1 VLTPQT
7 IQTPNRNS
15 EQIES
20 SFDAPPQLFPQ
31 SGAIRIRSQPLFLVY
46 HDKSIASASKTAYIQ
61 QLLSRIP
68 MKIVAPAKD
77 CPGSPHEHAAVCDP
91 IHPEHEEPSMRIVCP
106 ALLVAAM
113 LTVIQS
119 ASRAAE
125 LLPSDRPIPA
135 VVDHYIDA
143 ALHKEGIKATP
154 AADGATLIRRL
165 TLDLVGRIPTTA
177 EWRAFAESTDPDKRA
192 KLVDRLMASPG
203 FVRHQ
208 VNELDTMLMAG
219 DKGSVREYL
228 AAAIGDNRPWDQIF
242 RELLLPDQTDKRTKP
257 AAEYL
262 RRKVKDLDR
271 LTAEV
276 SSTFFGVN
284 ISCAQCHDHP
294 LVRDWKQDHFYGMK
308 SFLSR
313 TFMNGTEN
321 AGFVAERGFGSIR
334 FKTTDDVERQARLM
348 FLTGSRVDDPGD
360 KEPSKEEQKKE
371 KEALDRA
378 KKDKVAPPAPSFSA
392 RAKLVEVALRPG
404 DREFF
409 AKAIVNRIW
418 HRLYGQGLVM
428 PLDQMHSA
436 NPASHPDLLAWLARD
451 TAEHGYDLRRL
462 IRGLVMSDAYAR
474 DSYWQAGEPPRASLF
489 AVAILRPL
497 TPAQLATSLRLATV
511 DPSSLPP
518 DVESGL
524 FEKRIET
531 LETSGRPLAA
541 SFTTTSGDAQIGV
554 AEALFF
560 SNSKQVEK
568 ELLGEGS
575 DRLVGRLKQTAGTTE
590 LIDMAVR
597 AVLSR
602 PPDDD
607 EIRTLGNYLGERTDR
622 PDDASEQLVWAL
634 LTSSEFRFN
643 H

>member
-1 VLTPQT
+1 MVW
-7 IQTPNRNS
+7 
-15 EQIES
+15 
-20 SFDAPPQLFPQ
+20 
-31 SGAIRIRSQPLFLVY
+31 
-46 HDKSIASASKTAYIQ
+46 
-61 QLLSRIP
+61 
-68 MKIVAPAKD
+68 PA
-77 CPGSPHEHAAVCDP
+77 CMVAAVLISSPCT
-91 IHPEHEEPSMRIVCP
+91 S
-106 ALLVAAM
+106 LAAD
-113 LTVIQS
+113 
-119 ASRAAE
+119 
-125 LLPSDRPIPA
+125 LLPPDHPIAA

-143 ALHKEGIKATP
+143 ALAKDSIKATP

-165 TLDLVGRIPTTA
+165 SLDLVGRIPTVA
-177 EWRAFAESTDPDKRA
+177 EWSAFAKSTDPAKRA
-192 KLVDRLMASPG
+192 KLVDRLVASPG

-208 VNELDTMLMAG
+208 ATELDTMLMAG

-294 LVRDWKQDHFYGMK
+294 LVHDWKQDHFYGMK

-313 TFMNGTEN
+313 TFLNGNDN
-321 AGFVAERGFGSIR
+321 AGFVAEHGYGTIR

-348 FLTGSRVDDPGD
+348 FLTGTRVDDPNA
-360 KEPSKEEQKKE
+360 KEPSKEEQTKE
-371 KEALDRA
+371 KEAMDRA
-378 KKDKVAPPAPSFSA
+378 KKAKVPPPAPYFSA
-392 RAKLVEVALRPG
+392 RAKLVEVALQPG

-418 HRLYGQGLVM
+418 HRLFGQGLVM

-451 TAEHGYDLRRL
+451 TIDHGYDLRRL
-462 IRGLVMSDAYAR
+462 IRGLVMSEAYGR
-474 DSYWQAGEPPRASLF
+474 GSVWEAGEQPRPSVF
-489 AVAILRPL
+489 AVALVRPL
-497 TPAQLATSLRLATV
+497 TPAQLGTSLRLATV
-511 DPSSLPP
+511 DPASLPP
-518 DVESGL
+518 DFQSELFAQRIES
-524 FEKRIET
+524 FEK
-531 LETSGRPLAA
+531 SGRPLAA
-541 SFTTTSGDAQIGV
+541 AFNTTSGDAQIGV

-560 SNSKQVEK
+560 TNGKQVES
-568 ELLGEGS
+568 ELLAEAP
-575 DRLVGRLKQTAGTTE
+575 DRLVGRLKKISGITE
-590 LIDMAVR
+590 VIDLAVR
-597 AVLSR
+597 TVLSR
-602 PPDDD
+602 PPVDD
-607 EIRTLGNYLGERTDR
+607 EIRTLATYLGERTDR
-622 PDDASEQLVWAL
+622 PDDASAQLVWAL

>member
-1 VLTPQT
+1 
-7 IQTPNRNS
+7 
-15 EQIES
+15 
-20 SFDAPPQLFPQ
+20 
-31 SGAIRIRSQPLFLVY
+31 
-46 HDKSIASASKTAYIQ
+46 
-61 QLLSRIP
+61 
-68 MKIVAPAKD
+68 
-77 CPGSPHEHAAVCDP
+77 
-91 IHPEHEEPSMRIVCP
+91 MRIVCP
-106 ALLVAAM
+106 AFLAAAVLIM
-113 LTVIQS
+113 IQD
-119 ASRAAE
+119 AGRAGE
-125 LLPSDRPIPA
+125 LLPPERPIAA

-143 ALHKEGIKATP
+143 ALRKEAITAIP
-154 AADGATLIRRL
+154 AAESAALIRRL

-177 EWRAFAESTDPDKRA
+177 EWRAFVESTDPDKRA

-208 VNELDTMLMAG
+208 ATELDSMLMAG

-228 AAAIGDNRPWDQIF
+228 AGAIGDNRPWDQIF

-313 TFMNGTEN
+313 TFVSGNEN
-321 AGFVAERGFGSIR
+321 AGFVAERGYGTIR

-348 FLTGSRVDDPGD
+348 FLTGSRIDDPNA
-360 KEPSKEEQKKE
+360 KEPSKEDQKKE

-378 KKDKVAPPAPSFSA
+378 KKDKVPPPPPSFSA

-404 DREFF
+404 DRDFF

-418 HRLYGQGLVM
+418 HRLFGQGLVM

-462 IRGLVMSDAYAR
+462 IRGLVMSEAYAR
-474 DSYWQAGEPPRASLF
+474 GSSWDAGEPPRASLF
-489 AVAILRPL
+489 AVALLRPL
-497 TPAQLATSLRLATV
+497 TPGQLATSLRLATV
-511 DPSSLPP
+511 DPASVPT
-518 DVESGL
+518 DFRSGL
-524 FEKRIET
+524 FEQRIEA
-531 LETSGRPLAA
+531 LEKNGRPLTAA
-541 SFTTTSGDAQIGV
+541 FAATTGEAQIGV

-560 SNSKQVEK
+560 SNGKQIET
-568 ELLGEGS
+568 ELLGEAP
-575 DRLVGRLKQTAGTTE
+575 DRLLGRLKQTSGPAE
-590 LIDMAVR
+590 QIDLAVR
-597 AVLSR
+597 TVLSR

-607 EIRTLGNYLGERTDR
+607 EIRTLSAYLSQRTDR
-622 PDDASEQLVWAL
+622 PDDASQQLVWAL

>member
-1 VLTPQT
+1 
-7 IQTPNRNS
+7 
-15 EQIES
+15 
-20 SFDAPPQLFPQ
+20 
-31 SGAIRIRSQPLFLVY
+31 
-46 HDKSIASASKTAYIQ
+46 
-61 QLLSRIP
+61 
-68 MKIVAPAKD
+68 
-77 CPGSPHEHAAVCDP
+77 
-91 IHPEHEEPSMRIVCP
+91 MRIVCP
-106 ALLVAAM
+106 AILVAAV
-113 LTVIQS
+113 LFLSQS
-119 ASRAAE
+119 ASRAGD
-125 LLPSDRPIPA
+125 LPPHDRPVAA

-143 ALHKEGIKATP
+143 ALRKEGIKATP

-165 TLDLVGRIPTTA
+165 TLDLVGRIPTAA
-177 EWRAFAESTDPDKRA
+177 EWRAFVESTDPDKLA

-208 VNELDTMLMAG
+208 ATEFDTMLMAG
-219 DKGSVREYL
+219 EKGSVREYL
-228 AAAIGDNRPWDQIF
+228 AAAIGDNRHWDQIF
-242 RELLLPDQTDKRTKP
+242 REILLPDQTDTRTKP

-313 TFMNGTEN
+313 TFISGNEN
-321 AGFVAERGFGSIR
+321 AGFVAERGYGTIK

-348 FLTGSRVDDPGD
+348 FLTGSRVDDPEA

-378 KKDKVAPPAPSFSA
+378 KKDKVPPPAPSFSA
-392 RAKLVEVALRPG
+392 RAKLVEVALRPA

-436 NPASHPDLLAWLARD
+436 NPASHPELLAWLARD

-462 IRGLVMSDAYAR
+462 IRGLVMSEAYAR
-474 DSYWQAGEPPRASLF
+474 GSYWEAGEPPRASLF
-489 AVAILRPL
+489 AVALLRPL

-511 DPSSLPP
+511 DPASVPS
-518 DVESGL
+518 DYQSEL
-524 FEKRIET
+524 FEQRIEA
-531 LETSGRPLAA
+531 LEKSGRPLTA
-541 SFTTTSGDAQIGV
+541 SLTTTSGDAQIGV

-560 SNSKQVEK
+560 SNSKQIES
-568 ELLGEGS
+568 ELLGEAP
-575 DRLVGRLKQTAGTTE
+575 DRLIGRLKQTSGSTE
-590 LIDMAVR
+590 LIDLAVR
-597 AVLSR
+597 TVLAR

-607 EIRTLGNYLGERTDR
+607 EIRMLGAYLGERTDR
-622 PDDASEQLVWAL
+622 PDDASQQLVWAL

>member
-1 VLTPQT
+1 
-7 IQTPNRNS
+7 
-15 EQIES
+15 
-20 SFDAPPQLFPQ
+20 
-31 SGAIRIRSQPLFLVY
+31 
-46 HDKSIASASKTAYIQ
+46 
-61 QLLSRIP
+61 

-143 ALHKEGIKATP
+143 ALHKEGMKATP

-203 FVRHQ
+203 FVRHH

-378 KKDKVAPPAPSFSA
+378 KKDKVPPPAPSFSA

-518 DVESGL
+518 DFESGL

-575 DRLVGRLKQTAGTTE
+575 DRLVGRLKQTSGTTE
-590 LIDMAVR
+590 LIDLAVR

-607 EIRTLGNYLGERTDR
+607 EIRTLGTYLGERTDR
-622 PDDASEQLVWAL
+622 PDDASEQLIWAL